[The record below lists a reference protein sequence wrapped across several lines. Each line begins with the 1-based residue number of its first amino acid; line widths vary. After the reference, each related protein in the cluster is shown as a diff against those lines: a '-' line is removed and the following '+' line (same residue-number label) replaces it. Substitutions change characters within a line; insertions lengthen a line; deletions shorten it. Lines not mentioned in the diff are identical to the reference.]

1 MRAAAARRWIAHC
14 CPARTAATVA
24 TRRAPRAAAMKTLGV
39 ILLSVGLNVALLYL
53 NVRVFLSPPP
63 PELAAP
69 MVTRVVTNTVWR
81 VARGGGSAPSV
92 ITNPPPRIPFHWSQI
107 EAPEYPTY
115 IANLRKF
122 DCPER
127 TIQNIIIADV
137 SKTYEARAADLEST
151 DGERFWVSGST
162 LLNRQ
167 RERLARQRVIEEE
180 RLRLLQQL
188 LGIDPFADPR
198 ATGRGRELVDGDS
211 MERLLFYSH
220 LAPAKRDAAERLVQR
235 SQAQGEFLQGAAR
248 RAGFGHDEE
257 TARRQREARDTELA
271 KLLTPE
277 EPTELRNRV
286 AALELKYAGLE
297 LTAAELRGLAQIH
310 ARASGR
316 ISVFD
321 QLERAPAAETFE
333 RDVQALLGAQRWPDY
348 LRAQESGFEKLL
360 EFTGENGLPKL
371 SAKRAFDVRA
381 AAERAAAAINGNE
394 ELAPED
400 ATRLL
405 RDLQTATA
413 GKLKL
418 ELGTTLAEKY
428 FEQDSAWLKD
438 LARPRPQKTPPRET
452 P

>member
-1 MRAAAARRWIAHC
+1 MN
-14 CPARTAATVA
+14 P
-24 TRRAPRAAAMKTLGV
+24 
-39 ILLSVGLNVALLYL
+39 LSI
-53 NVRVFLSPPP
+53 
-63 PELAAP
+63 
-69 MVTRVVTNTVWR
+69 
-81 VARGGGSAPSV
+81 SA
-92 ITNPPPRIPFHWSQI
+92 
-107 EAPEYPTY
+107 Y

-127 TIQNIIIADV
+127 TIQNIIVADV
-137 SKTYEARAADLEST
+137 SKTYETRAAELEST
-151 DGERFWVSGST
+151 DDDPFWVSGST

-167 RERLARQRVIEEE
+167 RERLARQRALEEE

-188 LGIDPFADPR
+188 LAIDPFADPR
-198 ATGRGRELVDGDS
+198 VTGRGSELMDGHS
-211 MERLLFYSH
+211 LERLLFYSH
-220 LAPAKRDAAERLVQR
+220 LAPAKRNAAERLMTR
-235 SQAQGEFLQGAAR
+235 SQTQGEFLQGAAR

-257 TARRQREARDTELA
+257 TARRQREARDAELA
-271 KLLTPE
+271 KLLTPDRL
-277 EPTELRNRV
+277 TELRNRV

-316 ISVFD
+316 VSVFD

-381 AAERAAAAINGNE
+381 AAEKAAAAINADE
-394 ELAPED
+394 TLARED
-400 ATRLL
+400 AARLL
-405 RDLQTATA
+405 RELQTATA

-428 FEQDSAWLKD
+428 FAQDSAWLRD
-438 LARPRPQKTPPRET
+438 LARPRPKQTPPPES

>member
-1 MRAAAARRWIAHC
+1 
-14 CPARTAATVA
+14 
-24 TRRAPRAAAMKTLGV
+24 MKTLGV

-81 VARGGGSAPSV
+81 VARGGGSAPSLV
-92 ITNPPPRIPFHWSQI
+92 TNPPPRIPFHWSQI
-107 EAPEYPTY
+107 EAPEYPAY

-137 SKTYEARAADLEST
+137 SKSYEARAADLEST

-167 RERLARQRVIEEE
+167 RERLARQRALEEE

-188 LGIDPFADPR
+188 LAIDPFADPR
-198 ATGRGRELVDGDS
+198 VMSRGRELMDGYS
-211 MERLLFYSH
+211 LQRVLFYSH
-220 LAPAKRDAAERLVQR
+220 LAPGKRDTAIRLLRRRQT
-235 SQAQGEFLQGAAR
+235 QGEFLQVPTR
-248 RAGFGHDEE
+248 NAGLGNDAE
-257 TARRQREARDTELA
+257 TARRQHDELDSELR

-277 EPTELRNRV
+277 ELAEVGYRV
-286 AALELKYAGLE
+286 AAMELKHAGLE
-297 LTAAELRGLAQIH
+297 ITASEFRRLAQIQ
-310 ARASGR
+310 ARAGGQL
-316 ISVFD
+316 SVFD
-321 QLERAPAAETFE
+321 RPEKPLDSEATE
-333 RDVQALLGAQRWPDY
+333 RDIQALLGPQRWPDY
-348 LRAQESGFEKLL
+348 LRAQSPDFEELL

-371 SAKRAFDVRA
+371 SAIRAFEVRA
-381 AAERAAAAINGNE
+381 AAEKAAAAITSND
-394 ELAPED
+394 ELSPAD

-405 RDLQTATA
+405 RDLQIATA

-428 FEQDSAWLKD
+428 FEQDSTWLKN
-438 LARPRPQKTPPRET
+438 LARLRPKKTPPPET

>member
-277 EPTELRNRV
+277 ELTELRNRV

>member
-1 MRAAAARRWIAHC
+1 
-14 CPARTAATVA
+14 
-24 TRRAPRAAAMKTLGV
+24 MKTLGV

-69 MVTRVVTNTVWR
+69 IVNRVVTNTVWR
-81 VARGGGSAPSV
+81 VARGGGSTAPLA
-92 ITNPPPRIPFHWSQI
+92 TNPPPRIPFHWSQI

-115 IANLRKF
+115 IANLRQF

-137 SKTYEARAADLEST
+137 SKTYEARAADLENT
-151 DGERFWVSGST
+151 EGERFWVSGST
-162 LLNRQ
+162 LLQRQ
-167 RERLARQRVIEEE
+167 RERLARQRALEEE

-188 LGIDPFADPR
+188 LAIDPFADPR
-198 ATGRGRELVDGDS
+198 VTGRGRELVDGHS

-220 LAPAKRDAAERLVQR
+220 LAPAKRAAAERLMMR
-235 SQAQGEFLQGAAR
+235 SQTQGEFLQGAAR

-257 TARRQREARDTELA
+257 TARRQREERDAELA

-277 EPTELRNRV
+277 ELTELRNRV
-286 AALELKYAGLE
+286 AALELKFAGLE
-297 LTAAELRGLAQIH
+297 LSVAELRGLAQIH
-310 ARASGR
+310 ARAGGR

-321 QLERAPAAETFE
+321 QLEGVPAAETFE

-371 SAKRAFDVRA
+371 SAKRAFEVRA
-381 AAERAAAAINGNE
+381 AAEKAAAAINADE
-394 ELAPED
+394 TLARAD

-405 RDLQTATA
+405 RELQTATT

-418 ELGTTLAEKY
+418 ELGVTLAEKY

-438 LARPRPQKTPPRET
+438 LARPRSKKPPPPEN